1 MHAFMSNQTRNH
13 QQLNACVSNSHLCVL
28 YIKCIQGRLHYL
40 YVNLFSSFLYDLYLE
55 NKGLPNVSDV
65 NVLRKWINKLSKE
78 IGIEFRYTKSLMQRL
93 YKRTSLIVNKVKKLR
108 RQGGRQMVK
117 YLKEEWAMQL
127 SSKDKKTCHQDVV
140 EKQLRSERDSL
151 LKENIKLHKH
161 SNSLQSQV
169 TTLSGQ
175 LQKAC
180 SSGYK
185 PTRGPSKRKSP
196 SQYTDRHNRELK
208 RMRKDKCSSS
218 LAWLQFE
225 GYSVTQVKM
234 VNTTTGKEEK
244 IDLNPEDLLGPDE
257 NSITESEMDTI
268 NMMLF
273 IKDRYNISGAAYN
286 ELSQVCKGMPR
297 HYKLKDRI
305 RELNKLWNIKPTP
318 NGTCGVQQSFTERLQ
333 FCLHGLVRMYVQTI
347 LYCLYIFPIN
357 MCRGSYIYL

>member
-286 ELSQVCKGMPR
+286 ELSQVCKDMPR